1 MAADLKLP
9 LIDLASPDRAATAK
23 SIRQACAD
31 HGFFYVVNHGIEESF
46 LQQVFHESRKFFAL
60 PQDEKMKLESKTDNR
75 GYSPLLSHT
84 LDSSSQVT
92 GDLHE
97 GIFLTCAKVRYSYF
111 NANQWPEEELLPC
124 WRTTMESYYEKMLA
138 VGKNLISLMAL
149 ALGLD
154 DLFFEKIGAM
164 HETLAYIRLL
174 HYPGKT
180 LDASSRLG
188 ASPHSDFGMA
198 TLLLTDGVPGLQ
210 ICRDK
215 DRHPQ
220 LWEDVPHV
228 AGALIFN
235 VGDLLERWTNCL
247 FRSTMHRVLATEQE
261 RYSIAFFINGDP
273 DCMVEC
279 LESCCSKENPPR
291 FPAIRGADYLQEH
304 ITAIYSRGNSIGD
317 TGISWG
323 NLPPS
328 LRPPQ
333 EGGYPPLP
341 FIDWG

>member
-9 LIDLASPDRAATAK
+9 LIDLASPDRPATAK
-23 SIRQACAD
+23 SIRQACVD
-31 HGFFYVVNHGIEESF
+31 HGFFYLVNHGIEESF
-46 LQQVFHESRKFFAL
+46 LQQAFHESRRFFAL
-60 PQDEKMKLESKTDNR
+60 PQDEKMKLKKRMDNR
-75 GYSPLLSHT
+75 GYNPLLSET
-84 LDSSSQVT
+84 LDSSLEVR

-97 GIFLTCAKVRYSYF
+97 DIFLTCAKVRYSYF
-111 NANQWPEEELLPC
+111 DANQWPEEELLPR
-124 WRTTMESYYEKMLA
+124 WRTTMESYYEKMLS

-174 HYPGKT
+174 HYPGIT

-188 ASPHSDFGMA
+188 ASAHSDFGMA

-228 AGALIFN
+228 SGALIVN

-261 RYSIAFFINGDP
+261 RHS
-273 DCMVEC
+273 
-279 LESCCSKENPPR
+279 
-291 FPAIRGADYLQEH
+291 
-304 ITAIYSRGNSIGD
+304 
-317 TGISWG
+317 TGILIVQLSAWNVVAVRKIPQG
-323 NLPPS
+323 IIPLPSLPLVSISETALPPS
-328 LRPPQ
+328 YLQ
-333 EGGYPPLP
+333 
-341 FIDWG
+341 